1 MIRLRLASIVPKPGE
16 SFFYKNKI
24 FSLNDDTLK
33 AFYFH
38 FPIFVLITNINEGF
52 SSGYGLKSYKHFR
65 LMIIVNL
72 LLYYLVIIPV
82 SLLPF
87 PLLYGFSNL
96 LYYGFYYVF
105 GYRKQVISDNI
116 RRAFPEKSEEERKII
131 CKRFYRHFCDL
142 ILESIKA
149 FTISEKEVK
158 KRVVCKNPELVNKY
172 YDRGKSV
179 IIAGGHFN
187 NWEIF
192 AVAVDML
199 IKHQAIGIYKPLT
212 SSYFDRK
219 MYQTRSKYGLYM
231 ISTKIVKQVFDEEI
245 KNLTATIFA
254 IDQSPSNPDKAHWM
268 KFLNQD
274 SAVLT
279 GTEKYAREYNY
290 PVLYG
295 RINKEKRGYYSFELF
310 EVTDHPLETK
320 EGEITEMITHMLEK
334 DINAAPEYWLWSH
347 RRWKH
352 RLSSEKKVRATSQA
366 PQLILSE
373 TNECV

>member
-1 MIRLRLASIVPKPGE
+1 MIQ
-16 SFFYKNKI
+16 SFSK
-24 FSLNDDTLK
+24 
-33 AFYFH
+33 
-38 FPIFVLITNINEGF
+38 
-52 SSGYGLKSYKHFR
+52 
-65 LMIIVNL
+65 MIIINYFI
-72 LLYYLVIIPV
+72 YYIVIIPI

-87 PLLYGFSNL
+87 PVLYAFSDL
-96 LYYGFYYVF
+96 LYYPFYYLF
-105 GYRKQVISDNI
+105 GYRKKIILGNI
-116 RRAFPEKSEEERKII
+116 QRAFPHKTEEEQILI
-131 CKRFYRHFCDL
+131 CKKFYRHFCNL

-158 KRVVCKNPELVNKY
+158 KRVVCRNPELINRY
-172 YDRGKSV
+172 YDKKKSV
-179 IIAGGHFN
+179 ILAGGHFN

-212 SSYFDRK
+212 SAYFDKK
-219 MYQTRSKYGLYM
+219 MYDTRSKYGLYM
-231 ISTKIVKQVFDEEI
+231 ISTKIVKQVMDEEVDR
-245 KNLTATIFA
+245 LTATIFA

-279 GTEKYAREYNY
+279 GTEKYAKEYNY

-310 EVTDHPLETK
+310 EVTDTPLDTED
-320 EGEITEMITHMLEK
+320 GEITEKITRMLEQ

-352 RLSSEKKVRATSQA
+352 KQSPVKAIRTKPS

-373 TNECV
+373 TNDCV